1 MFFLGDGDPGPPR
14 KRIILVNSALAAGG
28 TLALGEYMDI
38 TLPLDYT
45 AIERILPHR
54 YPFLLVDRVT
64 ELEPDKRIVG
74 IKNITLN
81 ERYLAHR
88 AGEAPVLPPSV
99 LTEAVAQVGAI
110 LILVKPEN
118 REKIPYFMGIQRVRY
133 RRPVH
138 PGDVVVIEAIVNRLR
153 SRMGVLRG
161 IARVDGKVV
170 LEGTMTFALGPRT
183 PEHAKAGS
191 PQALPRSRL
200 HDQQH
205 HADFRGA
212 RGPHRP
218 LLSGHEVAVRYR
230 APRARAAS
238 SHPRF
243 IDPRRAGDTARVA
256 LERTGLGHCRTGV
269 ADRRQHVEG
278 EHPFLERRAL
288 APQVGRRVSSHSLP
302 ACCTQKPADEIVNS
316 RVGDRPLRWVIAKN
330 GIPWKSTLAIPGSAS
345 NCRSKTRWPASCAP
359 KATAA
364 SRRNNP
370 VVFARLGAGSAMR
383 TCARDRTNPTQQ
395 RHHDEHGDAWT
406 SRGTRV
412 AG

>member
-1 MFFLGDGDPGPPR
+1 LQIQRLPP
-14 KRIILVNSALAAGG
+14 SG
-28 TLALGEYMDI
+28 TGALGEYMDI

-170 LEGTMTFALGPRT
+170 LDGTMTFALGPRT
-183 PEHAKAGS
+183 PEHA
-191 PQALPRSRL
+191 PR
-200 HDQQH
+200 
-205 HADFRGA
+205 
-212 RGPHRP
+212 
-218 LLSGHEVAVRYR
+218 
-230 APRARAAS
+230 
-238 SHPRF
+238 
-243 IDPRRAGDTARVA
+243 
-256 LERTGLGHCRTGV
+256 
-269 ADRRQHVEG
+269 
-278 EHPFLERRAL
+278 
-288 APQVGRRVSSHSLP
+288 
-302 ACCTQKPADEIVNS
+302 
-316 RVGDRPLRWVIAKN
+316 
-330 GIPWKSTLAIPGSAS
+330 
-345 NCRSKTRWPASCAP
+345 
-359 KATAA
+359 
-364 SRRNNP
+364 
-370 VVFARLGAGSAMR
+370 
-383 TCARDRTNPTQQ
+383 
-395 RHHDEHGDAWT
+395 
-406 SRGTRV
+406 
-412 AG
+412 